1 MLELTELERLQK
13 NVVDAR
19 TYYANW
25 GWRLGGKAW
34 EKAELEL
41 SNYLKEQDK

>member
-1 MLELTELERLQK
+1 MLSKQAQLEK

-34 EKAELEL
+34 EKA
-41 SNYLKEQDK
+41 

>member
-1 MLELTELERLQK
+1 LGEIERLHK
-13 NVVDAR
+13 AVVDAR

-41 SNYLKEQDK
+41 SNYLKEKQGNE